1 MTRTA
6 DLGISI
12 GVLPSGP
19 AGSAVDLPGVGLGH
33 ATVWRDEPLPPDG
46 RGVARTGVTVL
57 DPGGNL
63 FRSPV
68 PAGCAGAER
77 AGECT
82 GFLAA
87 AEWGLAET
95 PVFLTSTMA
104 STRTPTTSAT
114 VGMMTSSAPMAG
126 SAAISSSQAAS

>member
-1 MTRTA
+1 MTRAA
-6 DLGISI
+6 DLGVRI
-12 GVLPSGP
+12 GVPPAPPAPTPDVPGP
-19 AGSAVDLPGVGLGH
+19 GAGH
-33 ATVWRDEPLPPDG
+33 ATDGRDEPLPPDG

-104 STRTPTTSAT
+104 STRT
-114 VGMMTSSAPMAG
+114 
-126 SAAISSSQAAS
+126 